1 MEFIFELI
9 FEIIFEGTLEL
20 GSNKKVPM
28 PLRIL
33 AFLVFVLIYGF
44 IIVAIWTAGYDVLKD
59 GNVVAAVIF
68 FIVGI
73 GLLIGSI
80 HLFVKKLK

>member
-44 IIVAIWTAGYDVLKD
+44 VIAAIWTVGYGALKD
-59 GNVVAAVIF
+59 GNVAAAMIF

-80 HLFVKKLK
+80 HLFLKKLK